1 MRQTTATNPIDMAR
15 QHTSDD
21 RRAADDARRMRLDDE
36 TRITDG
42 IEATRIRRLARL
54 LGGPLHGGAPGA
66 TRTA

>member
-54 LGGPLHGGAPGA
+54 LGAPLHGGAPGA